1 MRDIALFMLL
11 VGSIP
16 FIFRRPFIGVLLWC
30 WISYML
36 PHRMMFG
43 FMYTFPVAQM
53 IAIVTL
59 AAYVFSKE
67 PKTISLEA
75 PIKWLIAFYLM
86 MFLSWL
92 LHDKTPFVN
101 MLAMKVL
108 KVQFFTLIILTL
120 LTTRKRIEA
129 ALWVVALSIGY
140 YGVKGGAFT
149 LITAGAYRVWGPP
162 DGFFGENNA
171 MAVTNL
177 MIAPI
182 FLYLSTTVNK
192 SWAKWALIG
201 CAGLTVIAVFGSHSR
216 GALLSLLAA
225 GFIFWLRSKRKML
238 PALAVLIA
246 FPIMFSFMPDNWH
259 ERMGTIFVSEEGGEH
274 RESSSASRLNA
285 WQAGFN
291 MSLSHPFA
299 GGFNAETPK
308 NWIIY
313 APNPN
318 DFVAFHSNYFQVLG
332 KHGWFALICFLMVFY
347 SSWRLANRVIKSI
360 NDEPSLKWA
369 ENLCRMLQ
377 VSIVVYM
384 VGGAFLSLAYF
395 DLPYHFVISIVAIK
409 IIVDRQLSKLSDRRE
424 ETSES
429 PAWKKNIIG

>member
-1 MRDIALFMLL
+1 MRDLAFFLLLF
-11 VGSIP
+11 GSIP

-36 PHRMMFG
+36 PHRMMWG

-53 IAIVTL
+53 VAIVTL
-59 AAYVFSKE
+59 AAYALSKE
-67 PKTISLEA
+67 PKTIAFEG
-75 PIKWLIAFYLM
+75 PIKWLIAFYFM

-92 LHDKTPFVN
+92 FHDKTPFVN
-101 MLAMKVL
+101 MLAIKVI
-108 KVQFFTLIILTL
+108 KVQFFTLIILAM

-129 ALWVVALSIGY
+129 ALWVIALSIGY
-140 YGVKGGAFT
+140 YGVKGGFFT
-149 LITAGAYRVWGPP
+149 LVTAGEYRVWGPP

-182 FLYLSTTVNK
+182 FLYLSTTVNSK
-192 SWAKWALIG
+192 WAKWALIG
-201 CAGLTVIAVFGSHSR
+201 CAGLTTIAVFGSHSR

-225 GFIFWLRSKRKML
+225 AFFFWLRSKRKLL
-238 PALAVLIA
+238 PAVAVLLA
-246 FPIMFSFMPDNWH
+246 FPVMVSFMPEHWH
-259 ERMGTIFVSEEGGEH
+259 DRMATIFIDEEAGEV

-291 MSLSHPFA
+291 MSISHPFA
-299 GGFNAETPK
+299 GGFNAENPR
-308 NWIIY
+308 NWLIY
-313 APNPN
+313 APNPH

-332 KHGWFALICFLMVFY
+332 KHGWLALICFLMVFY
-347 SSWRLANRVIKSI
+347 SSWRLANRVIKSVQ
-360 NDEPSLKWA
+360 DEPSLKWA
-369 ENLCRMLQ
+369 EHMSRMLQ

-395 DLPYHFVISIVAIK
+395 DLPYHFVVSIVATK
-409 IIVDRQLSKLSDRRE
+409 MIVDRELKKLAE
-424 ETSES
+424 ERGQVDVL
-429 PAWKKNIIG
+429 PAWRKRTV